1 MEISE
6 RSRLIALQI
15 LSVDFPDCL
24 LMVRV
29 GLGIWVRLVFE
40 LRGHLAWV
48 AERSFSWPSTI
59 SAWLQHPEKETALVW
74 LPMPEFCSLDV
85 TRVSSTEQTQG
96 LWPGIAW
103 QETQGEWGGW
113 PGARSIPEVGTSV
126 TCMRL
131 HWGFRSLGL
140 VFFRVEVCVLLLLFL
155 IQSWGRIPVVA
166 WLLAFIFCRGGEGT
180 RWDMNE

>member
-48 AERSFSWPSTI
+48 AERSFS
-59 SAWLQHPEKETALVW
+59 
-74 LPMPEFCSLDV
+74 
-85 TRVSSTEQTQG
+85 
-96 LWPGIAW
+96 
-103 QETQGEWGGW
+103 
-113 PGARSIPEVGTSV
+113 
-126 TCMRL
+126 
-131 HWGFRSLGL
+131 
-140 VFFRVEVCVLLLLFL
+140 
-155 IQSWGRIPVVA
+155 
-166 WLLAFIFCRGGEGT
+166 
-180 RWDMNE
+180 